1 MIDLHVHS
9 TASDGS
15 LAPDALATRL
25 ARSGITTFAL
35 CDHDTT
41 AGLAAAAA
49 GARAGGLGFLAG
61 IEITAVDDGRDV
73 HVLGYGIDATSAPL
87 NTFLAEQRG
96 NRRARI
102 VEIEA
107 RLAALGMPITLATR
121 ESGAGISEDERSI
134 GRPVVARALVAAGY
148 VSTVSE
154 AFERF
159 LLPGCPAFVPRT
171 GAPVPEVIAVIARAG
186 GVASLA
192 HPATTKRDA
201 KIESWVEAGLP
212 AIEIWHSDHDA
223 EAVAR
228 YSAIAERW
236 GLLMTGGSDFHG
248 DEAGRECRIG
258 EVGIPA
264 DAFARLVSRL
274 GEQARL
280 GLGAGAL

>member
-15 LAPDALATRL
+15 LAPDALPVRL
-25 ARSGITTFAL
+25 ARSGVSTFAL
-35 CDHDTT
+35 SDHDTT
-41 AGLAAAAA
+41 AGLAAAATA
-49 GARAGGLGFLAG
+49 ARAAGLGFLPG

-73 HVLGYGIDATSAPL
+73 HVLGYGIDAASAPL
-87 NTFLAEQRG
+87 GVFLAEQRG

-102 VEIEA
+102 TEIEA
-107 RLAALGMPITLATR
+107 KLAALGMPITLAAR
-121 ESGAGISEDERSI
+121 ESGPGTSEDERSI
-134 GRPVVARALVAAGY
+134 GRPVVARALVAGGY
-148 VSTVSE
+148 VASISE

-171 GAPVPEVIAVIARAG
+171 GAPVEEVVAVIGRAG

-192 HPATTKRDA
+192 HPATTKKDGRIA
-201 KIESWVEAGLP
+201 SWAEAGLP

-228 YSAIAERW
+228 YTAMAERW

-258 EVGIPA
+258 EVGMTE
-264 DAFARLVSRL
+264 DAFARLTD
-274 GEQARL
+274 RL
-280 GLGAGAL
+280 GLGAGSR

>member
-1 MIDLHVHS
+1 VIDLHTHS

-35 CDHDTT
+35 SDHDTT

-49 GARAGGLGFLAG
+49 GARAAGLGFLPA
-61 IEITAVDDGRDV
+61 IEITAVDGGRDV
-73 HVLGYGIDATSAPL
+73 HVLGYGIDAGSAPL
-87 NTFLAEQRG
+87 AGFLAEQRG

-102 VEIEA
+102 TEIEA
-107 RLAALGMPITLATR
+107 KLAALGMPITLAAR
-121 ESGAGISEDERSI
+121 ESGPGTSEDERSI

-148 VSTVSE
+148 VASISE

-171 GAPVPEVIAVIARAG
+171 GAPVAEVIAVIARAG
-186 GVASLA
+186 GLASLA
-192 HPATTKRDA
+192 HPATTKKDA
-201 KIESWVEAGLP
+201 SIASWVEAGLP
-212 AIEIWHSDHDA
+212 AIEVWHSDHDA

-228 YSAIAERW
+228 YAEMAARW
-236 GLLMTGGSDFHG
+236 SLLTTGGSDFHG

-258 EVGIPA
+258 EVGIPE

-274 GEQARL
+274 DERVRLAIGLSAR
-280 GLGAGAL
+280 